1 MVTFLFVCRGH
12 QSFIFSLKINA
23 EPQMSKKYADVIEST
38 KWFLYTGSYDGTVKR
53 WDVSTGECVMTYEL
67 EYGSDNPRLRA
78 GIVLRLEIYE
88 SLFFTVTVDTV
99 LRAWN
104 RDDGEVN
111 WESRDHKQSITGMQI
126 RDRFEKSDE
135 FRIYE
140 SPAELFTCSTD
151 KTVRVWEPLTGICKR
166 ILRFDTQPLYAM
178 FVRLDGALFVGAGA
192 SLIYCNGETGQAI
205 RAFTCRHGAVKAI
218 VADESRVYAG
228 TGFVSSQFN
237 IENGFKE
244 RTFGGHKGVITA
256 VCLHDRT
263 LYTTGDDAV
272 VTWDTDPALFACMD
286 GDLKTLRVLLA
297 GTEHVPPVDPELRAG
312 SGNSALLLA
321 GVCVCVCACILCVYV
336 YTYTHTTR
344 GIRHQRSLISRQT
357 QDRSK
362 SSPFKSP
369 LYSDFTLFL

>member
-1 MVTFLFVCRGH
+1 LFVCRGH

-78 GIVLRLEIYE
+78 GIVLLLEIYE

-111 WESRDHKQSITGMQI
+111 WETRDHKQSITGMQI

-151 KTVRVWEPLTGICKR
+151 RTVRVWEPLTGVCKR

-178 FVRLDGALFVGAGA
+178 YVRLDGALFVGAGA

-205 RAFTCRHGAVKAI
+205 RSFTCRHGAVKAI
-218 VADESRVYAG
+218 VADEDRIYAG

-237 IENGFKE
+237 IKNGLKE

-256 VCLHDRT
+256 VSLHDRT

-297 GTEHVPPVDPELRAG
+297 GTDDMICRQWTR
-312 SGNSALLLA
+312 
-321 GVCVCVCACILCVYV
+321 VC
-336 YTYTHTTR
+336 
-344 GIRHQRSLISRQT
+344 S
-357 QDRSK
+357 
-362 SSPFKSP
+362 
-369 LYSDFTLFL
+369 